1 MVELAARKVDFGDFS
16 QLIYIALV
24 VVLPALAALGRKL
37 RKKFGDKDAAA
48 GEKPSPVSRARKGP
62 QRPKV
67 PERPQQPRE
76 GVPVAPPARRLP
88 TAKPIPGRV
97 PSAHPGIPA
106 MPSPDAVPQRAQRP
120 RPAPVQPPGAARSQP
135 PHASSRGSRGLQLPQ
150 PAARY
155 DARSVEGELSKSAR
169 PRIKRKRPKAR
180 QAVKTTPEKLLS
192 PAELIAKSKPVS
204 LIRPSKPVATAKKV
218 SRRTRLIPRK
228 LTAGDMRSAV
238 VLSEILKPPL
248 GLRHLDDWSG

>member
-16 QLIYIALV
+16 QLIYLALV

-37 RKKFGDKDAAA
+37 RKKFGDKDAATA
-48 GEKPSPVSRARKGP
+48 EKPSPVSRARKAP
-62 QRPKV
+62 QRPRV
-67 PERPQQPRE
+67 PERPQPPQV

-88 TAKPIPGRV
+88 IAKPIPGRV

-106 MPSPDAVPQRAQRP
+106 MPSPDAVPKRAQRP
-120 RPAPVQPPGAARSQP
+120 RPAPVPPPGAASSQP
-135 PHASSRGSRGLQLPQ
+135 SHARGLQLPQ

-155 DARSVEGELSKSAR
+155 DARSVEDELSKSAR

-180 QAVKTTPEKLLS
+180 QAVKTTPEKLLAPS
-192 PAELIAKSKPVS
+192 ELIAESKPVS

-218 SRRTRLIPRK
+218 SSRTRLIPRK